1 MLLATSSG
9 NRKLLEWIGKE
20 AATKGNDNIA
30 FLARFLVT
38 DLEGCLEVSILLL
51 LLLFCIVLIFI
62 YGFLLFVCVCV
73 RVWVGAVFLHF

>member
-38 DLEGCLEVSILLL
+38 DLEGCLEVSLLL
-51 LLLFCIVLIFI
+51 ILLFCIVIIFI
-62 YGFLLFVCVCV
+62 
-73 RVWVGAVFLHF
+73 

>member
-51 LLLFCIVLIFI
+51 LFCIVLIFI
-62 YGFLLFVCVCV
+62 YGFLFFLCV
-73 RVWVGAVFLHF
+73 RTRVGRGGFLHF